1 MVSLHE
7 LEHGPTHPLIRKAA
21 GTIASTL
28 VRRSGTVGG
37 NLCLDTRCFW
47 INQTEEWRR
56 SIDWCHKCDCGTNA
70 DCRVIPNQNTLC
82 VATYQGDLAPCMMV
96 LGAKIHLAG
105 PEGVKTMKL
114 NEFYALDGMKRNVLE
129 KGEFVTHITLPIES
143 DQLEGDYQKLRLR
156 ESWDFPEAGVAAS
169 WKKTDSGIEQLHV
182 ATTACESIPRLHVEE
197 TSVALND
204 WNGKE
209 SAKKLAESIRKTV
222 KPVNNTYFPPA
233 YRRKML
239 RVLTKRALVGSW
251 SD

>member
-1 MVSLHE
+1 ME
-7 LEHGPTHPLIRKAA
+7 
-21 GTIASTL
+21 
-28 VRRSGTVGG
+28 
-37 NLCLDTRCFW
+37 
-47 INQTEEWRR
+47 
-56 SIDWCHKCDCGTNA
+56 
-70 DCRVIPNQNTLC
+70 
-82 VATYQGDLAPCMMV
+82 
-96 LGAKIHLAG
+96 
-105 PEGVKTMKL
+105 
-114 NEFYALDGMKRNVLE
+114 
-129 KGEFVTHITLPIES
+129 
-143 DQLEGDYQKLRLR
+143 
-156 ESWDFPEAGVAAS
+156 
-169 WKKTDSGIEQLHV
+169 KTDSGIEQLHV